1 MTGLAGMTANL
12 EEAGTW
18 YYVVDCAICNAVV
31 PFKHAHED
39 EPIVRFPTMRVRCFH
54 CHTDHTYAADLISRR
69 KTAAPRE
76 IFKRDRPPSHAG
88 DGDREASRDRQE
100 DRGVGASGGRVILNR
115 EIEPI
120 SFSLRCYNMLIV
132 AVSGKRATIFFLS
145 SCFFAAG
152 WVLQLALDIFYPP
165 RRAVLN
171 ELRLSDPAMLLESAL
186 FGTVLFGLVL
196 FIFGIG
202 SFFVEA
208 FGFKRR
214 STKRGFARIDS
225 RTANLAV
232 HAASTVALFLI
243 ETWQRKF
250 PTREL
255 PGALAGRAWHRRA
268 ARTKTSRAKRG
279 F

>member
-18 YYVVDCAICNAVV
+18 YYVVDCAICKAVV

-76 IFKRDRPPSHAG
+76 IFRRDRPPSHAG

-115 EIEPI
+115 EIDP
-120 SFSLRCYNMLIV
+120 
-132 AVSGKRATIFFLS
+132 SGKRATIFFLS
-145 SCFFAAG
+145 SCLFAAG
-152 WVLQLALDIFYPP
+152 WVSQLALDIFYPA
-165 RRAVLN
+165 RLAVPN
-171 ELRLSDPAMLLESAL
+171 ELRLSDPAMLLESAF

-208 FGFKRR
+208 FGFGRR
-214 STKRGFARIDS
+214 LTKRGFARMRIS
-225 RTANLAV
+225 RFT
-232 HAASTVALFLI
+232 
-243 ETWQRKF
+243 
-250 PTREL
+250 
-255 PGALAGRAWHRRA
+255 RRA
-268 ARTKTSRAKRG
+268 Q
-279 F
+279 

>member
-18 YYVVDCAICNAVV
+18 YYVVDCAICKAVV
-31 PFKHAHED
+31 PFKHAPED

-54 CHTDHTYAADLISRR
+54 CHTDHTYASDLISHR
-69 KTAAPRE
+69 KTAAPPSLNRPHQPVMSWVGVNQDHQISE

-100 DRGVGASGGRVILNR
+100 DRAVGDSGARVILNR
-115 EIEPI
+115 EIDPI

-145 SCFFAAG
+145 SCFFATG
-152 WVLQLALDIFYPP
+152 WVSQLALDIFYPP
-165 RRAVLN
+165 RLAVLN
-171 ELRLSDPAMLLESAL
+171 ELRLSDPAMLLEIGF

-214 STKRGFARIDS
+214 LTKSGFARIDF
-225 RTANLAV
+225 RIANLAV

-250 PTREL
+250 PTRD
-255 PGALAGRAWHRRA
+255 RVH
-268 ARTKTSRAKRG
+268 
-279 F
+279 